1 MIIRTSSLGRS
12 GEAGDRKTRDLKQAR
27 VCPIVAQDV
36 EEEEW
41 REVWDPE
48 RQGMR
53 LGWWRN
59 PIGHKR
65 GHRLTCKRTKV
76 DVTKY

>member
-1 MIIRTSSLGRS
+1 M
-12 GEAGDRKTRDLKQAR
+12 
-27 VCPIVAQDV
+27 CPIVAQDV

-41 REVWDPE
+41 TEVWDPE

>member
-1 MIIRTSSLGRS
+1 M
-12 GEAGDRKTRDLKQAR
+12 
-27 VCPIVAQDV
+27 CPIVAQDV

-41 REVWDPE
+41 TEVWDPE

-53 LGWWRN
+53 LGWRN